1 MSSPIFATG
10 TPVVSVT
17 DNRGVMIRALN
28 WNRNLATDPLY
39 LLVDH
44 HHISDDSRVL
54 QNRDPRL
61 FATWSTDNTAAA
73 NLRSITSLA
82 GEVLRRESTDSG
94 WQVALFDAASR
105 PMWMTDGRGTVQT
118 LTYDE
123 LGRPQSGSEQLSGG
137 EVRVSWRNEYGDNG
151 AQDDG
156 SQDNNLRGVR
166 VAHYNDGGLLAVS
179 AVGLSGALLS
189 GAQQFLASAETLPD
203 WPDAEVD
210 RQGLLETTIYT
221 TTTMADARGALLS
234 QTDAE
239 GHQLGWRY
247 DVNWRLSQQTL
258 TLAGGNPQTLLESV
272 TWDAMGQ
279 VMEEVAGNGVTTT
292 YTYEPETQWLS
303 TITAQRADTTVLQL
317 LGYGYDNTGNVISV
331 SDRTVASR
339 YYCNQATDGIRE
351 FSYDAL
357 YQLLS
362 ATGRENATST
372 VMPYAS
378 LPAMAQMDSSQY
390 VNYTRTYRY
399 DDSGNLQ
406 TLRHAGAGSFTRAM
420 TMETTSNRSVQ
431 KNDGGAQTADEVAG
445 WFDSNGNLLQLQSGS
460 PPSGS
465 GSATQNG
472 LVWNGNNQLQSVT
485 LVTRSS
491 TDMRQ
496 NDREVY
502 QYSGSSRVRKQ
513 TRTLVNSGTGL
524 WNVDEVR
531 YLTGLELRRSWQE
544 TVSGSTVTAGAV
556 TEELHA
562 LNGQAGRSD
571 IRVLHWVTG
580 KPDGIDNDQVR
591 WSVDDNI
598 GSLALELDGKGQ
610 IISREEY
617 YPFGGTAVWSA
628 RSEVEAEYK
637 VVRYSGRERDGTGL
651 YYYGHRYYAPW
662 LCRWISA
669 DPAGEIDGLNL
680 FRMVRNN
687 PLRFI
692 DNDGRMP
699 TALTD
704 AEFKESKPEPAID
717 YQRTG
722 DYRLTRSVSVPNLR
736 TLESEQEQEQEQGEG
751 AEFIGYHGTNEAA
764 AENILKYGLD
774 IDKIPHGQ
782 IGQGFYVAKDRALA
796 EGSAN
801 PRGLGRAAAPSTF
814 LARAAKS
821 IWGILGS
828 SSTQPSPE
836 LPDDRKPAMLK
847 VYSNQSLQHAQ
858 WNGMAGSDL
867 SMLTA
872 IEDERER
879 RTMAQENI
887 EITQKNLQMVIPA
900 EEFHK
905 LSVVRDNGVQ
915 ETGKWP
921 QPKESHAPEANAIS
935 LKYKGGEMMQT
946 LGPDDPID
954 PNMVNLNSLIRKRFE
969 QNRNSYMNSS
979 AM

>member
-331 SDRTVASR
+331 SDETVASR
-339 YYCNQATDGIRE
+339 YYRNQATDGIRE

-372 VMPYAS
+372 VMTYAS

-390 VNYTRTYRY
+390 VNYTRTYHY

-406 TLRHAGAGSFTRAM
+406 TLTHAGAGSFTRAM

-556 TEELHA
+556 TEELHV
-562 LNGQAGRSD
+562 LNRQAGRSD

-591 WSVDDNI
+591 WSVDDNV
-598 GSLALELDGKGQ
+598 GSLSLELDGGGQ

-628 RSEVEAEYK
+628 RNEIEAKYK

-669 DPAGEIDGLNL
+669 DPSGEIDGLNL

-699 TALTD
+699 TAVADT
-704 AEFKESKPEPAID
+704 EFKESKPEPAID
-717 YQRTG
+717 YHRYG
-722 DYRLTRSVSVPNLR
+722 DYRLTRSVSAPNLQA
-736 TLESEQEQEQEQGEG
+736 LESEQEHEHGEG
-751 AEFIGYHGTNEAA
+751 AEFIGYHGTNEASA
-764 AENILKYGLD
+764 RNIIEHGLD

-796 EGSAN
+796 EGSAD
-801 PRGLGRAAAPSTF
+801 PRGVGRAAAPPSL

-821 IWGILGS
+821 ILSIFGS

-836 LPDDRKPAMLK
+836 LPDDRKPVMLK
-847 VYSNQSLQHAQ
+847 VYSNQPLQHAQ

-867 SMLTA
+867 SMLKA
-872 IEDERER
+872 IEDEQER
-879 RTMAQENI
+879 STVAQENI
-887 EITQKNLQMVIPA
+887 ELTQKTLQMVIPA

-905 LSVVRDNGVQ
+905 LSVVRDNGVE

-921 QPKESHAPEANAIS
+921 QSKESHAPEANAIS
-935 LKYKGGEMMQT
+935 SQYQAVSTMGAS
-946 LGPDDPID
+946 GPDASINPD
-954 PNMVNLNSLIRKRFE
+954 MVNLNSLIRKRFE
-969 QNRNSYMNSS
+969 QNRNSYMTSS

>member
-1 MSSPIFATG
+1 MSSPTFATG

-28 WNRNLATDPLY
+28 WNRKLATAPLY

-54 QNRDPRL
+54 QSRDPRL
-61 FATWSTDNTAAA
+61 FATWLTDTTAAA
-73 NLRSITSLA
+73 NLRSMTSLA

-105 PMWMTDGRGTVQT
+105 PMWMTDGRGTVQSQ
-118 LTYDE
+118 TYDE
-123 LGRPQSGSEQLSGG
+123 LGRPQNGSEQLNGG
-137 EVRVSWRNEYGDNG
+137 EVRVSWRNEYGDSG
-151 AQDDG
+151 AEDDG

-166 VAHYNDGGLLAVS
+166 VAHYDDGGLLAVS
-179 AVGLSGALLS
+179 AVGLSGAVLG
-189 GAQQFLASAETLPD
+189 GAQQFLVSAEALPD
-203 WPDAEVD
+203 WPDAEID
-210 RQGLLETTIYT
+210 RQDLLETTIYT
-221 TTTMADARGALLS
+221 TTTMADARGAPLC
-234 QTDAE
+234 QTDAA
-239 GHQLGWRY
+239 GHQKGWRY
-247 DVNWRLSQQTL
+247 DVNWSLSQQTL
-258 TLAGGNPQTLLESV
+258 TLAGGNQQTLLESV
-272 TWDAMGQ
+272 TWDATGQ
-279 VMEEVAGNGVTTT
+279 VREEVAGNGVTTT
-292 YTYEPETQWLS
+292 YTYEPETQWLA
-303 TITAQRADTTVLQL
+303 TITAQRADSTVLQL

-331 SDRTVASR
+331 SDGTVASR
-339 YYCNQATDGIRE
+339 YYRNQATDGIRE
-351 FSYDAL
+351 YSYDAL

-362 ATGRENATST
+362 ATGRENATSK

-390 VNYTRTYRY
+390 VNYTRAYQY

-406 TLRHAGAGSFTRAM
+406 TLTHAGAGSFTREM
-420 TMETTSNRSVQ
+420 TTETTSNRSVQ

-465 GSATQNG
+465 VSATQNG
-472 LVWNGNNQLQSVT
+472 LVWNGNNHLQSVT

-491 TDMRQ
+491 TDMSQ

-513 TRTLVNSGTGL
+513 TRTRVNNGTGL

-544 TVSGSTVTAGAV
+544 TVSGGTATAGAV

-598 GSLALELDGKGQ
+598 GSLLLELDGEGQ
-610 IISREEY
+610 VISREEY

-628 RSEVEAEYK
+628 RNEVEADYK

-669 DPAGEIDGLNL
+669 DPSGEIDGLNL

-717 YQRTG
+717 YHRYG
-722 DYRLTRSVSVPNLR
+722 DYRLTRSVSVPNLQA
-736 TLESEQEQEQEQGEG
+736 LASEQEQEHGEG
-751 AEFIGYHGTNEAA
+751 AEFIGYHGTNEASA
-764 AENILKYGLD
+764 RNIIEHGLD

-782 IGQGFYVAKDRALA
+782 IGQGFYIAKDKALA
-796 EGSAN
+796 AGSAD
-801 PRGLGRAAAPSTF
+801 PRGLGRAAAPPSF
-814 LARAAKS
+814 FAKVTNS
-821 IWGILGS
+821 IWSMFGS
-828 SSTQPSPE
+828 PSPQPVPE
-836 LPDDRKPAMLK
+836 LPDEKKAVVLK
-847 VYSNQSLQHAQ
+847 VYSNQPLHHAQ

-867 SMLTA
+867 SMLKA
-872 IEDERER
+872 IEDKHERS
-879 RTMAQENI
+879 TMGQENI
-887 EITQKNLQMVIPA
+887 KLTQKTLQMVIPA
-900 EEFHK
+900 EEFPK
-905 LSVVRDNGVQ
+905 LSIARDDGVE

-935 LKYKGGEMMQT
+935 SQYQAVSTMRAS
-946 LGPDDPID
+946 GPDASI
-954 PNMVNLNSLIRKRFE
+954 NSEMVNLNSVIRKRFQ
-969 QNRNSYMNSS
+969 QNRNSYTNGS

>member
-1 MSSPIFATG
+1 MSSPTFATG

-17 DNRGVMIRALN
+17 DNRGVMIRSLN
-28 WNRNLATDPLY
+28 WNRKLASAPLY

-54 QNRDPRL
+54 QSRDPRL
-61 FATWSTDNTAAA
+61 FATWLTDNTAAA

-105 PMWMTDGRGTVQT
+105 PMWMTDGRGTVQS

-123 LGRPQSGSEQLSGG
+123 LGRPQSGSEQLNGG
-137 EVRVSWRNEYGDNG
+137 EVRVSWRNEYGDSG
-151 AQDDG
+151 AENDG

-166 VAHYNDGGLLAVS
+166 VAHYSDGGLLAVS
-179 AVGLSGALLS
+179 AVGLSGTVVG
-189 GAQQFLASAETLPD
+189 GAQQFLVSAEALPD

-210 RQGLLETTIYT
+210 RQGLLETTTYT
-221 TTTMADARGALLS
+221 TTTMADARGAPLS
-234 QTDAE
+234 QTDAA
-239 GHQLGWRY
+239 GHQKGWRY
-247 DVNWRLSQQTL
+247 DVNGNLRQQTL
-258 TLAGGNPQTLLESV
+258 TLAGGNQQMLLESV

-303 TITAQRADTTVLQL
+303 TITAQRADSTVLQL

-331 SDRTVASR
+331 SDGTVASR
-339 YYCNQATDGIRE
+339 YYRNQATNGIRE
-351 FSYDAL
+351 FSYDAQ

-362 ATGRENATST
+362 ATGRENATNI

-390 VNYTRTYRY
+390 VNYTRTYDY

-406 TLRHAGAGSFTRAM
+406 TLTHVGAGSFTREM
-420 TMETTSNRSVQ
+420 TIETTSNRSVQ

-445 WFDSNGNLLQLQSGS
+445 WFDSNGNLLQLQAGS

-465 GSATQNG
+465 DSATLSG
-472 LVWNGNNQLQSVT
+472 LVWNGNNHLQSVT

-491 TDMRQ
+491 TDMSQ
-496 NDREVY
+496 NNREVY

-513 TRTLVNSGTGL
+513 TWTRVNNGTEL

-531 YLTGLELRRSWQE
+531 YLTGLELRRSWQA
-544 TVSGSTVTAGAV
+544 TVSGGTVTAGAV

-580 KPDGIDNDQVR
+580 KPDGIDNDQIR

-598 GSLALELDGKGQ
+598 GSLSLELDGEGQ
-610 IISREEY
+610 VISREEY
-617 YPFGGTAVWSA
+617 YPFGGTAVWAA
-628 RSEVEAEYK
+628 RNEREADYK

-651 YYYGHRYYAPW
+651 YYYGYRYYAPW

-669 DPAGEIDGLNL
+669 DPSGEIDGLNL

-717 YQRTG
+717 YHRYG
-722 DYRLTRSVSVPNLR
+722 DYRLTRSVSVPNLQA
-736 TLESEQEQEQEQGEG
+736 LASEQEQEHGEG
-751 AEFIGYHGTNEAA
+751 AEFIGYHGTNEASA
-764 AENILKYGLD
+764 RNIIEHGLD

-782 IGQGFYVAKDRALA
+782 IGQGFYIAKDKALA
-796 EGSAN
+796 AGSAD
-801 PRGLGRAAAPSTF
+801 PSGLGRAATPPSF
-814 LARAAKS
+814 FAKVTNS
-821 IWGILGS
+821 IWSMFGS
-828 SSTQPSPE
+828 PSPQPVPE
-836 LPDDRKPAMLK
+836 LPDEKKPVVLK
-847 VYSNQSLQHAQ
+847 LYSNQPLQHAQ

-867 SMLTA
+867 DILTA
-872 IEDERER
+872 FEGEERIAMGEK
-879 RTMAQENI
+879 NI
-887 EITQKNLQMVIPA
+887 KLTQNNLQMVIPA
-900 EEFHK
+900 EEFPK
-905 LSVVRDNGVQ
+905 LSIARDDGVE
-915 ETGKWP
+915 ETGKWR

-935 LKYKGGEMMQT
+935 SRYQAVSTMQPS
-946 LGPDDPID
+946 GPDASINPE
-954 PNMVNLNSLIRKRFE
+954 MVNLNSVIRKRFQ
-969 QNRNSYMNSS
+969 QNRNSYTSSS